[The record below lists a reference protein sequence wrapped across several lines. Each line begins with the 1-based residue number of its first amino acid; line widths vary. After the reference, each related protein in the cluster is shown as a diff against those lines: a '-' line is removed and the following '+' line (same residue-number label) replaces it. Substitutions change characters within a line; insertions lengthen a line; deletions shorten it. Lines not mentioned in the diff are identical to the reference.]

1 MEDSS
6 KVVNTFDPIVFLDL
20 DNSIFNDNPQLK
32 DKLESNI
39 YEYLLIK
46 LLQELPDSVDPL
58 LENGL
63 VANEEELE
71 SVLKFYIPD
80 LKEKTLKYL
89 NNFKE
94 DYDNARE

>member
-46 LLQELPDSVDPL
+46 LLQELPDNIDPL